1 MHENVIICLDGRES
15 NIGTE
20 QVGSGFFTREGLIS
34 GCSSKFDGWRRVRR
48 VFLLTR
54 QMERVTGGNVDEK
67 AVLRFMN
74 KCKHNT
80 MQLLRLV
87 ISFRFG
93 WG

>member
-1 MHENVIICLDGRES
+1 MVVAPSLTG
-15 NIGTE
+15 GG
-20 QVGSGFFTREGLIS
+20 GSGGFS
-34 GCSSKFDGWRRVRR
+34 
-48 VFLLTR
+48 LLTR
-54 QMERVTGGNVDEK
+54 QMEWVTGGNVDEK